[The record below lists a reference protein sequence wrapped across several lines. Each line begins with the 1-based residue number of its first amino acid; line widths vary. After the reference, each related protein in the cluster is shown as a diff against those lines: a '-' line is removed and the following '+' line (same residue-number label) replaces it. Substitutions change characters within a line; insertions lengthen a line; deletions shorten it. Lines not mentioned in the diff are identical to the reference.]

1 MVKYYNAEGSIY
13 KLKDDQLIS
22 PRREWI
28 SINNIYIVDEDG
40 VIEGKEVHTGDV
52 IITFYSDDPMKFAI
66 ISKDSDFTKI
76 FVEAVELRKRKE
88 VSKNECCECCDSCS
102 A

>member
-1 MVKYYNAEGSIY
+1 MVKYYNTEGSIY
-13 KLKDDQLIS
+13 KIKDDQLIS
-22 PRREWI
+22 SRREWI

-40 VIEGKEVHTGDV
+40 VIEGKEVRTGDV
-52 IITFYSDDPMKFAI
+52 VITFYSDDPMKFAI

-76 FVEAVELRKRKE
+76 LVEAVEFRKRKE

-102 A
+102 V